1 MQIRAIKQGNSLQIK
16 EELNLADGVEIV
28 IFIND
33 YQLQKSKRSITWE
46 DFQKVIGAW
55 KNDEEITEIF
65 KKKIKLIYNDL
76 ITNLTN
82 IEL

>member
-65 KKKIKLIYNDL
+65 KEIDQERHQDL
-76 ITNLTN
+76 GREVDL
-82 IEL
+82 

>member
-65 KKKIKLIYNDL
+65 KEKD
-76 ITNLTN
+76 
-82 IEL
+82 